1 MLGRFFLLGYNFNN
15 GMYILLYSF
24 FCLKDYRK
32 KFSVNT
38 VMHTS
43 LSKIVL
49 ITGANRNNK
58 NK

>member
-1 MLGRFFLLGYNFNN
+1 MSCTFCCS
-15 GMYILLYSF
+15 SF

-49 ITGANRNNK
+49 ITGTNRNNK